1 MTRLALAAP
10 IALLAAALAA
20 GCSSP
25 PKTPAAA
32 QIKPVEQPYLP
43 GTGVVQAVK
52 PAPAPMPMTEAD
64 AKGQPTAASTS
75 ASASA
80 KPAPTP
86 TSGMQRLSIRMDN
99 GRMVWVDTPSTEF
112 QPGTRVQLTEANEI
126 RRL

>member
-32 QIKPVEQPYLP
+32 QIKPVQQPYMA

-52 PAPAPMPMTEAD
+52 PAPAPMA
-64 AKGQPTAASTS
+64 TAQAPSES
-75 ASASA
+75 KPAPGASAPAGA
-80 KPAPTP
+80 KPAPAP